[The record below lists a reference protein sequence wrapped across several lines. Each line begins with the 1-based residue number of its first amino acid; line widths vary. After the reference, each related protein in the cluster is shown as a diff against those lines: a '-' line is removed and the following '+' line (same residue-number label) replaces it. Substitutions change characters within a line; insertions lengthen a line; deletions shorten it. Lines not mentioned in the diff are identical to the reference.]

1 MSLGVDFVENA
12 TNVSHRSLFCWL
24 PSGVLGCRGEERA
37 RVEEFDVA
45 VRVLSDKLAAKDP
58 VFFSGVPYQLC
69 YARGGNRIQFFL
81 PWICNMQG
89 QECHRQ
95 IHSRSLY
102 PIHEACVWPMW
113 SICFKSCAHWTMVCW
128 S

>member
-12 TNVSHRSLFCWL
+12 TNVSHQSLFC
-24 PSGVLGCRGEERA
+24 LGFRSEERA

-45 VRVLSDKLAAKDP
+45 VRVLSDKLATKDP
-58 VFFSGVPYQLC
+58 VFFSRVPCQLC
-69 YARGGNRIQFFL
+69 YARGGNRIQFFCL
-81 PWICNMQG
+81 GFATCR
-89 QECHRQ
+89 ECHCQ

-113 SICFKSCAHWTMVCW
+113 LICFKSCAH
-128 S
+128 